1 MPQDREEYTEQYPYK
16 LGLAL
21 SGGGAKGFAH
31 LGVLKAMDELGIR
44 PDIISG
50 TSAGAFAGVLYADG
64 YSPDEI
70 ISFFK
75 KKSFKEFAELTIPHT
90 GIFKTDRF
98 KRFLKT
104 HLKAKTFDDLHIPM
118 KIIATDLANGTSVAF
133 DEGPLIPAVIASCA
147 FPIIFTPAEINNVYY
162 VDGGLFKNFPV
173 TPIRFDCET
182 VIGVNV
188 APLTKQEFKNSLLYV
203 AERSFH
209 YMSVSNS
216 FADRNLCDI
225 LLETEALSQYAMFTL
240 EHTEEIVNIGYEFA
254 KKEFAKPGNLAI
266 INKISPINKNQAI

>member
-1 MPQDREEYTEQYPYK
+1 MSHEDEEYKYK

-31 LGVLKAMDELGIR
+31 IGVLKAMDEQGLH
-44 PDIISG
+44 PDIIAG

-64 YSPDEI
+64 NSPDEI
-70 ISFFK
+70 MSFFK

-104 HLKAKTFDDLHIPM
+104 HLKAKTFEDLQIPM
-118 KIIATDLANGTSVAF
+118 KIIATDLANGTSVVF
-133 DEGPLIPAVIASCA
+133 DRGPLIPAVIASCA
-147 FPIIFTPAEINNVYY
+147 FPIIFTPALINEVYY

-188 APLTKQEFKNSLLYV
+188 APLTKQEYKNSLLYI

-216 FADRNLCDI
+216 FADRKLCDI
-225 LLETEALSQYAMFTL
+225 LIETNALSKYAMFTL
-240 EHTEEIVNIGYEFA
+240 DHTQEIANIGYEA
-254 KKEFAKPGNLAI
+254 AQKEFE
-266 INKISPINKNQAI
+266 KIKNQAIINRVSENKEIKKI

>member
-1 MPQDREEYTEQYPYK
+1 MPHEDEEYKYK

-31 LGVLKAMDELGIR
+31 IGVLKAMDEQGLY
-44 PDIISG
+44 PDIIAG

-64 YSPDEI
+64 NSPDEI
-70 ISFFK
+70 MSFFK
-75 KKSFKEFAELTIPHT
+75 KKTFKEFAELTIPHT

-104 HLKAKTFDDLHIPM
+104 HLKAKTFEDLQIPM
-118 KIIATDLANGTSVAF
+118 KIIATDLANGTSVIF
-133 DEGPLIPAVIASCA
+133 DRGPLIPAVIASCA
-147 FPIIFTPAEINNVYY
+147 FPIIFTPALINEVYY

-188 APLTKQEFKNSLLYV
+188 APLTKQEYKNSLLYI

-216 FADRNLCDI
+216 FADRKLCDI
-225 LLETEALSQYAMFTL
+225 LIETNALSKYAMFTL
-240 EHTEEIVNIGYEFA
+240 DHTQEIANIGYEA
-254 KKEFAKPGNLAI
+254 AQKEFE
-266 INKISPINKNQAI
+266 KIKNQAIINRVSENKEIKKI

>member
-1 MPQDREEYTEQYPYK
+1 MPQEYEDYKYK
-16 LGLAL
+16 LGLSL

-31 LGVLKAMDELGIR
+31 LGVLKAMDELNMR
-44 PDIISG
+44 PEIISG

-64 YSPDEI
+64 NSPDEI
-70 ISFFK
+70 LSFFK

-104 HLKAKTFDDLHIPM
+104 HLKAKTFEDLQIPI
-118 KIIATDLANGTSVAF
+118 KIIATDLANGKSVIF
-133 DEGPLIPAVIASCA
+133 DKGPLIPAVIASCA
-147 FPIIFTPAEINNVYY
+147 FPIIFTPALINDVYY

-173 TPIRFDCET
+173 TPIRFECET
-182 VIGVNV
+182 IIGVNV
-188 APLTKQEFKNSLLYV
+188 APLNKQEYKNSLLYI

-216 FADRNLCDI
+216 FADRKLCDI
-225 LLETEALSQYAMFTL
+225 LIETNELSKYAMFTL
-240 EHTEEIVNIGYEFA
+240 DHTQEIANIGYQIA
-254 KKEFAKPGNLAI
+254 KKEFE
-266 INKISPINKNQAI
+266 KIKNQAIIHRISDFNKIREA

>member
-1 MPQDREEYTEQYPYK
+1 MPHEDEEYKYK

-31 LGVLKAMDELGIR
+31 LGVLKAMNEQGLY
-44 PDIISG
+44 PDIIAG

-64 YSPDEI
+64 NTPEEI
-70 ISFFK
+70 MSFFK
-75 KKSFKEFAELTIPHT
+75 KKTFKEFAELTIPHT

-104 HLKAKTFDDLHIPM
+104 HLKAKTFEDLQIPI
-118 KIIATDLANGTSVAF
+118 KIIATDLANGTSVVF
-133 DEGPLIPAVIASCA
+133 DKGPLIPAVIASCA
-147 FPIIFTPAEINNVYY
+147 FPIIFTPALINDVYY

-182 VIGVNV
+182 IIGVNV
-188 APLTKQEFKNSLLYV
+188 APLTKQEYKNSLLYI

-216 FADRNLCDI
+216 FADRKLCDI
-225 LLETEALSQYAMFTL
+225 LIETNALSKYAMFTL
-240 EHTEEIVNIGYEFA
+240 DHTQEIADIGYEA
-254 KKEFAKPGNLAI
+254 AIDEFE
-266 INKISPINKNQAI
+266 KIKNQAIIRRVCCNKEIKNT

>member
-1 MPQDREEYTEQYPYK
+1 MPHEDEEYKYK

-31 LGVLKAMDELGIR
+31 IGVLKAMDEQGLH
-44 PDIISG
+44 PDIIAG

-64 YSPDEI
+64 NSPDEI
-70 ISFFK
+70 MSFFK

-90 GIFKTDRF
+90 GIIKTDRF

-104 HLKAKTFDDLHIPM
+104 HLKAKTFEDLQIPM
-118 KIIATDLANGTSVAF
+118 KIIATDLANGTSVVF
-133 DEGPLIPAVIASCA
+133 DKGPLIPAVIASCA
-147 FPIIFTPAEINNVYY
+147 FPIIFTPALINEVYY

-188 APLTKQEFKNSLLYV
+188 APLTKQEYKNSLLYI

-216 FADRNLCDI
+216 FADRKLCDI
-225 LLETEALSQYAMFTL
+225 LIETNALSKYAMFTL
-240 EHTEEIVNIGYEFA
+240 DHTQEIANIGYEA
-254 KKEFAKPGNLAI
+254 AQKEFE
-266 INKISPINKNQAI
+266 KIKNQAIINRVSENKEIKKI

>member
-1 MPQDREEYTEQYPYK
+1 MPQEGEEYKYK
-16 LGLAL
+16 LGLSL

-31 LGVLKAMDELGIR
+31 LGVLKAMDEEGIH
-44 PDIISG
+44 PDIIAG

-70 ISFFK
+70 MTFFK
-75 KKSFKEFAELTIPHT
+75 KKSFKEFAELTIPQT

-104 HLKAKTFDDLHIPM
+104 HLKAKTFEDLKIPI
-118 KIIATDLANGTSVAF
+118 KIIATDLANGTSVTF
-133 DEGPLIPAVIASCA
+133 EEGPLVPAVIASCA
-147 FPIIFTPAEINNVYY
+147 FPIIFTPALINDVYY

-182 VIGVNV
+182 IIGVNV
-188 APLTKQEFKNSLLYV
+188 APLTKQEYKNSLLYI

-216 FADRNLCDI
+216 FADRKLCDI
-225 LLETEALSQYAMFTL
+225 LIETGELSKYAMFTL
-240 EHTEEIVNIGYEFA
+240 EHTEEIVNIGYEAA
-254 KKEFAKPGNLAI
+254 KTEFNKKKNTAIMERILNTKEI
-266 INKISPINKNQAI
+266 TES